1 MSIAHEKESYHFN
14 SDLVYFNGLYG
25 FPLNAGMGQVYGG
38 EYAVGVDGLMRIVGE
53 DRLYTHPPEEIQH
66 YPQARYLVELGHHEF
81 MAGRFVAAEQA
92 QPVYLRPWSGV

>member
-1 MSIAHEKESYHFN
+1 
-14 SDLVYFNGLYG
+14 
-25 FPLNAGMGQVYGG
+25 MGQVYGG